1 MYSSLASIGRTGLPA
16 STWCS
21 MLLFFV
27 SMRKWLACMRLST
40 TREVTRGSI
49 IMSDDLLSSGQ
60 CEDPPGRIRCRSIS
74 TVEGSGATCTRIFF
88 DFFLKQV
95 IFLWSS

>member
-1 MYSSLASIGRTGLPA
+1 MYSSLASIGLLYSSLASIGRKGLPA

-27 SMRKWLACMRLST
+27 SMRKWLACMRLIA

-60 CEDPPGRIRCRSIS
+60 CEDPPGRYSQLQAFITLLIY
-74 TVEGSGATCTRIFF
+74 
-88 DFFLKQV
+88 
-95 IFLWSS
+95 